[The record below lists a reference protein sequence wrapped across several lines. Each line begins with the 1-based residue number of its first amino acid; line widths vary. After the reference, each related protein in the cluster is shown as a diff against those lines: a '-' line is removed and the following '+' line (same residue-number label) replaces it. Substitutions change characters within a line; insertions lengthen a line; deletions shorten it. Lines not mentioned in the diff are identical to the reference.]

1 MITKENVLKVIT
13 LKRDSFFGH
22 LDSLFSN
29 TSKDYFGIMDNN
41 KIIIW
46 PNLKKFN
53 LFYPLFVLLFDD
65 QEQFIKIQK
74 KPNPFLKLFSF
85 LFFFFLI
92 SIVTHRFINVPT
104 EVAISSSLVL
114 LLLFLVVFVIMKQVY
129 YKNGQK
135 ENVKLYDYLIKLE
148 SFSSSSQGKKI
159 KSELIFKSSKVLQ
172 LSVRLLTYPF
182 AIGIILMVL
191 FLIPISEMKI
201 KFLILIIIPSVY
213 LISDIIIIIK
223 KE

>member
-1 MITKENVLKVIT
+1 M
-13 LKRDSFFGH
+13 
-22 LDSLFSN
+22 
-29 TSKDYFGIMDNN
+29 
-41 KIIIW
+41 
-46 PNLKKFN
+46 
-53 LFYPLFVLLFDD
+53 LFDE

-74 KPNPFLKLFSF
+74 KSNPFLKLFSF
-85 LFFFFLI
+85 FFFFFFLI

-114 LLLFLVVFVIMKQVY
+114 LFLFLVVFVIMKQVS

-135 ENVKLYDYLIKLE
+135 ETVKLYDYLIKLE

-159 KSELIFKSSKVLQ
+159 KSELIFKSSKILQ

-213 LISDIIIIIK
+213 LISDIIILIK